1 MVKTPI
7 VYGTTYFIFVL
18 KTHLLQVPTYLLDSQ
33 NTLGRQY
40 YKFYRC
46 GQNPA
51 LLLPLSPS
59 QGDVTTFLR
68 NFNFIIGLFY

>member
-7 VYGTTYFIFVL
+7 VYGATYFIFVL

-40 YKFYRC
+40 YKY
-46 GQNPA
+46 
-51 LLLPLSPS
+51 
-59 QGDVTTFLR
+59 
-68 NFNFIIGLFY
+68 